1 MKPMHIAM
9 ALFSAAMF
17 FVLAGVFMGVQ
28 LELDG
33 TKLVVDTA
41 ADIRWQ
47 WIFIGTA
54 VVFFFQLL
62 RPMFQ
67 KAVKHV
73 SGPKFILPAIDGST
87 VKQKLFLMAL
97 LVIAVAWPF
106 MVSRGSVDIATMT
119 MIYIILGLGLNVVV
133 GLSGLLVL
141 GYGGFYAIGAYTFA
155 LLNHYYG
162 LGFWTCL
169 PLAGLVS
176 AAAGFLL
183 GFPVLR
189 LRGDYLAIVTLGFG
203 EIVRILLLNNTE
215 ITGGPNGISQI
226 PKPTLFGLEFSRS
239 TREGGW
245 DTFSNFFGVK
255 YDPSDRVIFLY
266 LVALLL
272 VVLSLFVI
280 NRLLRMPL
288 GRAWEALREDEI
300 ACRSLGLSPTRI
312 KLTAFT
318 ISAAFAG
325 FAGTLFAARQGFV
338 SPESFTFAESAFVL
352 AIVVLGGMGSQ
363 FAVILAAVLLVVSRE
378 LMRDFN
384 EYSMLM
390 LGGLMVLMM
399 IWRPQGLLPM
409 TRPQLKLKSGQ
420 AKGERMSQPLLAVN
434 GLMMRFGGL
443 LAVNNVSL
451 ELREREIVSLIGP
464 NGAGKTTV
472 FNCLTGF
479 YKPTGGTITLRE
491 RHLEGL
497 PGQQIARMGVVRTF
511 QHVRLFREMT
521 VIENLLVAQHQQ
533 LKTGLFS
540 GLLKTPAFRRAQSE
554 ALDRAAT
561 WLERIGLLEHANRQA
576 SNLAYGDQRR
586 LEIARCMVTQPEIL
600 MLDEPAAGLNPKETK
615 ELDELI
621 AELRN
626 HHNTTILLIEHDMKL
641 VMGISDRIYV
651 VNQGTPLANGTPE
664 EIRNNPD
671 VIRAYLGEA

>member
-1 MKPMHIAM
+1 MKPMQIAM
-9 ALFSAAMF
+9 ALLSAVMF
-17 FVLAGVFMGVQ
+17 FILAGVFMGVQ
-28 LELDG
+28 LELNG

-62 RPMFQ
+62 RPLFQ
-67 KAVKHV
+67 KAVKNV
-73 SGPKFILPAIDGST
+73 SGPKFIMPAIDGST
-87 VKQKLFLMAL
+87 VKQKLFLIAL

-106 MVSRGSVDIATMT
+106 MVSRGTVDIATLT

-215 ITGGPNGISQI
+215 ITGGPNGISQTPETDLSLASNLAAAPAKAAGI
-226 PKPTLFGLEFSRS
+226 PSATSS
-239 TREGGW
+239 A
-245 DTFSNFFGVK
+245 SNTI
-255 YDPSDRVIFLY
+255 PSDRVIFLY

-363 FAVILAAVLLVVSRE
+363 FAVILAAILLVVSRE

-409 TRPQLKLKSGQ
+409 TRVQLKLKNGQ
-420 AKGERMSQPLLAVN
+420 AKGE
-434 GLMMRFGGL
+434 
-443 LAVNNVSL
+443 
-451 ELREREIVSLIGP
+451 
-464 NGAGKTTV
+464 
-472 FNCLTGF
+472 
-479 YKPTGGTITLRE
+479 
-491 RHLEGL
+491 
-497 PGQQIARMGVVRTF
+497 
-511 QHVRLFREMT
+511 
-521 VIENLLVAQHQQ
+521 
-533 LKTGLFS
+533 
-540 GLLKTPAFRRAQSE
+540 
-554 ALDRAAT
+554 
-561 WLERIGLLEHANRQA
+561 QA
-576 SNLAYGDQRR
+576 
-586 LEIARCMVTQPEIL
+586 
-600 MLDEPAAGLNPKETK
+600 
-615 ELDELI
+615 
-621 AELRN
+621 
-626 HHNTTILLIEHDMKL
+626 
-641 VMGISDRIYV
+641 
-651 VNQGTPLANGTPE
+651 
-664 EIRNNPD
+664 
-671 VIRAYLGEA
+671 